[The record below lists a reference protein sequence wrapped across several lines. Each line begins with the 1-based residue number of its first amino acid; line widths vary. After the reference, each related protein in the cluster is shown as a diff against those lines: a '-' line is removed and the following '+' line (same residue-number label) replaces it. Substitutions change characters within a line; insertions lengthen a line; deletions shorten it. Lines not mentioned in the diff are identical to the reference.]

1 MLKKLFGIGYFLALF
16 FAVLGIRMI
25 PIFNFR
31 ISHGYNLDIHTH
43 VSDFV
48 KINYKLSLLSR
59 FDWWMNIIMFLFFPL
74 ASRTL
79 RPGIHIYKIILL
91 GICTSVC
98 IELLQFILNV
108 GMADINDVVANS
120 LGCMLGSMVILVFD
134 KMRRTTL
141 LSSKQ
146 K

>member
-1 MLKKLFGIGYFLALF
+1 MALF

-48 KINYKLSLLSR
+48 KFNYNVSLLSR
-59 FDWWMNIIMFLFFPL
+59 FDWWMNMIMFLFFPT
-74 ASRTL
+74 AYRTL
-79 RPGIHIYKIILL
+79 RPGIPIYKIILL
-91 GICTSVC
+91 GICTSIC

-120 LGCMLGSMVILVFD
+120 LGCILGSLVILVFD
-134 KMRRTTL
+134 KMRRTDVF
-141 LSSKQ
+141 SMGQ